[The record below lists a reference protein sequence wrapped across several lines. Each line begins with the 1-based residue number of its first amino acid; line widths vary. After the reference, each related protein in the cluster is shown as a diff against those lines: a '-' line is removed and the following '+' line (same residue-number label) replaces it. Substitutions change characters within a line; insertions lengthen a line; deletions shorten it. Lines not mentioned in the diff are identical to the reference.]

1 MIAKIISAVLASMRL
16 VPYKQRVAL
25 GGAFFQYVVSP
36 VSKNKERIL
45 ENVDHVV
52 PELDT
57 VARAR
62 LIAGVPNN
70 MGRTLTELFFPDGFL
85 KVIDNCPLTG
95 DGYQAFKTAREHGQ
109 PVILVAGHIGN
120 YDAIR
125 GKLVREG
132 HPIGSLYKPMKNPY
146 FDREYVETISRIG
159 FPLFPNDANGMG
171 KLKVIDTPMGNI
183 ARALLKAGAKL
194 GVSSRGSGN
203 VNESGRVSD
212 FDIVTVDIVAQPS
225 APDAYPKTIYE
236 SLFNMKGGSMIHD
249 IAKDYTHDKTI
260 GAKKHLDK
268 SIIDFINELKLR

>member
-1 MIAKIISAVLASMRL
+1 
-16 VPYKQRVAL
+16 
-25 GGAFFQYVVSP
+25 
-36 VSKNKERIL
+36 
-45 ENVDHVV
+45 
-52 PELDT
+52 
-57 VARAR
+57 
-62 LIAGVPNN
+62 
-70 MGRTLTELFFPDGFL
+70 
-85 KVIDNCPLTG
+85 
-95 DGYQAFKTAREHGQ
+95 
-109 PVILVAGHIGN
+109 
-120 YDAIR
+120 
-125 GKLVREG
+125 
-132 HPIGSLYKPMKNPY
+132 
-146 FDREYVETISRIG
+146 
-159 FPLFPNDANGMG
+159 MG